1 MSVEEKISAIHAAHY
16 AAKGLTLDQLTAA
29 TDSIARHL
37 RLDDVELESRLENV
51 ERLVKKLDS
60 GPSNG

>member
-1 MSVEEKISAIHAAHY
+1 MSVEAKLSAIHAAHY
-16 AAKGLTLDQLTAA
+16 AAKGLTLEQLTMA

-37 RLDDVELESRLENV
+37 DLDDVELEGRLENV
-51 ERLVKKLDS
+51 ERLVKKLER